1 MSTPVHIID
10 GRGTKGKSCIT
21 SIGQLVTGP
30 IKYDETKFIELA
42 EDDTAYN
49 FYLPR
54 AGEQFV
60 ITGFIATA
68 DQQVASNAD
77 ANVVIYEATSPTS
90 TTEAKNLIQFAITQ
104 KTNIT
109 ATPLN
114 ILVNSGVYLNAK
126 TDDDDIHMTI
136 MGYYI
141 PILTQGG

>member
-1 MSTPVHIID
+1 MSTPIQIID
-10 GRGTKGKSCIT
+10 GRGSKIRACVNHLGALIVAPS
-21 SIGQLVTGP
+21 S
-30 IKYDETKFIELA
+30 YDESKFNELA

-49 FYLPR
+49 FFLPK

-90 TTEAKNLIQFAITQ
+90 TTEVKNLIQFAITQ
-104 KTNIT
+104 KTSVT
-109 ATPLN
+109 AFPLN
-114 ILVNSGVYLNAK
+114 ILVNEGVYLNAK

-136 MGYYI
+136 TGYYI
-141 PILTQGG
+141 PKI